1 MAFSLQD
8 LMGQFAGLG
17 GGQPD
22 VTSFLGGSGS
32 GAPSLDLSGVAG
44 ASAGAGGLGSLL
56 GGGGGMAAFAANPA
70 LGAGLMGL
78 QALSGLFQGN
88 KQFKL
93 AKDQF
98 KFQKQIANA
107 NLNNSIK
114 SYNNT
119 LEDRLNARGVM
130 EGRDAASVQEEIDR
144 KRLSR

>member
-1 MAFSLQD
+1 MAFTLQD
-8 LMGQFAGLG
+8 LMSQFGSFGGGTQGDWNGVSQTGMTYPTPQNTSMDALG
-17 GGQPD
+17 G
-22 VTSFLGGSGS
+22 V
-32 GAPSLDLSGVAG
+32 
-44 ASAGAGGLGSLL
+44 
-56 GGGGGMAAFAANPA
+56 GGMAAFAANPA

-88 KQFKL
+88 KQYKL

-114 SYNNT
+114 SYNNS
-119 LEDRLNARGVM
+119 LEDRLNSRGFT
-130 EGRDAASVQEEIDR
+130 EGRDAAAVQEEIDR